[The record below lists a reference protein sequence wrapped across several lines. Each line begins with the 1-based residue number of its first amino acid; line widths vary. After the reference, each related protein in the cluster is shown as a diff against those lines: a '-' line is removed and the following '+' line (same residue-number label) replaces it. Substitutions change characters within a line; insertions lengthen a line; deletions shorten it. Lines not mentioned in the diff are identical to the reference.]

1 MGQQEVLT
9 VHAFFRPVMME
20 KKKIDIEM
28 QKQKFSQEL
37 RFEVQLEEKVIDLL
51 ASEDYDSES
60 NEDNLI
66 VRNEDETR
74 FSLEPHL
81 PKQEQTAKWVA
92 NCQQETKPLNP
103 KAPEF
108 IRYSGINSTQAVL
121 LRVTTLQAM
130 QPVEFSGSAADF
142 PVFRR
147 RIRDYFGRWPII

>member
-1 MGQQEVLT
+1 MAKQALEIAKYQAE
-9 VHAFFRPVMME
+9 ME

-66 VRNEDETR
+66 VRSEDETR

-81 PKQEQTAKWVA
+81 PKQEQTAKWFV

>member
-1 MGQQEVLT
+1 MAKQALEIAQYE
-9 VHAFFRPVMME
+9 AEME

-28 QKQKFSQEL
+28 QKQQFSQEL